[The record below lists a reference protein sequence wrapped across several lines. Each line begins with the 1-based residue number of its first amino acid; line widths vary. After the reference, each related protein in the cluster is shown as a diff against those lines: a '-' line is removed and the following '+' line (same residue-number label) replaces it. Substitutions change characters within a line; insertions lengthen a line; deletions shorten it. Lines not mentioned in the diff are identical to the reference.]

1 MQKSFSLL
9 QWILKKKKNMYQIKY
24 ILRLSCVKTL
34 ACKHKSTARAFLKR
48 VDSEDP
54 EPKIVAF
61 ASNNIIEA
69 VNQYKLIRNLIQI
82 QYNTCGT

>member
-1 MQKSFSLL
+1 
-9 QWILKKKKNMYQIKY
+9 MYQIKY

-34 ACKHKSTARAFLKR
+34 ACKHKSTAHAFLKR

-82 QYNTCGT
+82 QYYTCGT